1 MARLTALL
9 DANILYPAGLR
20 DFLLRL
26 ADRYLYTPLWSA
38 DIHAEWMRNLLVD
51 RPDLSGDMLERTR
64 TVMDGHFPEAVVTG
78 YEAVAAGLD
87 LPDAGDRH
95 VLAAAIHGQADVIVT
110 RNLRHFPADRLASH
124 ALTAKHPDAFVAG
137 LFESGPDDVLAA
149 VRGHRAAL
157 RNPPRSAN
165 DHLAAL
171 ERVGLVRT
179 VSLLRPHEDAI

>member
-9 DANILYPAGLR
+9 DANVLYPAGLR

-64 TVMDGHFPEAVVTG
+64 AVMDGHFPEAVVTG

-95 VLAAAIHGQADVIVT
+95 VLAAAIHGRADVIVT
-110 RNLRHFPADRLASH
+110 RNLRHFPADRRAGPDCIPASTARRYYLTRAVVIAAPAKRDQAPRPKTVQR
-124 ALTAKHPDAFVAG
+124 ALPAASPSASAAAGTAKWKE
-137 LFESGPDDVLAA
+137 L
-149 VRGHRAAL
+149 
-157 RNPPRSAN
+157 PPS
-165 DHLAAL
+165 H
-171 ERVGLVRT
+171 
-179 VSLLRPHEDAI
+179 S